1 MVPSTGTG
9 YKRRT
14 RMKTISLHFQP
25 SAGMTLIFN
34 TYGTR
39 TFNGSI
45 TYGEILIPAFIFR
58 CVRSTRICSAFARYP
73 AFYWCRRAHRGERL
87 QHMTS
92 AFSRRHQHSTS
103 AITRNPSSRGAENTL
118 RPIRIIRRILLE
130 VRTRFVRFELFS
142 IFESCTGGR
151 FTSEPTLSVSIH
163 VPRSRP
169 TSSMVV
175 LVVCINSKTHAP
187 TLETEYKV

>member
-1 MVPSTGTG
+1 MVPSPVSTTPNS
-9 YKRRT
+9 YSHENDFS
-14 RMKTISLHFQP
+14 SLSTH
-25 SAGMTLIFN
+25 AGMTREFQHLWYADI
-34 TYGTR
+34 
-39 TFNGSI
+39 FNGSI

-142 IFESCTGGR
+142 IFESCNGGR
-151 FTSEPTLSVSIH
+151 FTSEPTFSVSIH

-169 TSSMVV
+169 TSTS
-175 LVVCINSKTHAP
+175 S
-187 TLETEYKV
+187 